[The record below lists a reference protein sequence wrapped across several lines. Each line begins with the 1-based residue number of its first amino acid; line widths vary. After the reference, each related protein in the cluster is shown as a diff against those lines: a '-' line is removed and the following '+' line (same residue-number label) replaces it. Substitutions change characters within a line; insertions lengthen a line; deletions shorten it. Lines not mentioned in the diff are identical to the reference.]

1 MEWQKPEQQGS
12 DPGANE
18 HMTETAQSS
27 ETVTSD
33 TEALVMAGGSWFHR
47 GKPLFYWHLSK

>member
-18 HMTETAQSS
+18 HMAETAQSS
-27 ETVTSD
+27 ETVASD
-33 TEALVMAGGSWFHR
+33 TEALVMAGGSWFQR
-47 GKPLFYWHLSK
+47 GKTLVLLAFI

>member
-18 HMTETAQSS
+18 HMAETAQSS
-27 ETVTSD
+27 ETVASD
-33 TEALVMAGGSWFHR
+33 TEALVMAGGSWFQR
-47 GKPLFYWHLSK
+47 GKPLFYWRLSK

>member
-47 GKPLFYWHLSK
+47 GKPLLYWHLSK

>member
-18 HMTETAQSS
+18 HMAETAQSS
-27 ETVTSD
+27 ETVASD
-33 TEALVMAGGSWFHR
+33 TEALVMAGGSWFQR
-47 GKPLFYWHLSK
+47 GKLLFYWRLSK